1 MLYSIFQVA
10 RKPGKVNTRGTIHFR
25 FFINIVWSTVT
36 ETFNKSMKTPS
47 VQLSFQMIYKFDQL
61 T

>member
-10 RKPGKVNTRGTIHFR
+10 RKPGKVNARGTIHFR
-25 FFINIVWSTVT
+25 FFINIVWSTVS

-47 VQLSFQMIYKFDQL
+47 VQLSFPNDL
-61 T
+61 